1 MKVYYFS
8 GLLAAL
14 SGLSAQAQST
24 ISGFTP
30 DNQAKQTKF
39 EQVFQTQQST
49 ERFKKHLQ
57 TMCSVPHL
65 AGTPENAKVRDYIV
79 ETMKKAGLQV
89 DIYPHDIYL
98 PKGPGTIAVE
108 LVEPIREPLNTREYI
123 VPDDKYSGH
132 PLLTQGWN
140 AWSGSGDV
148 TAEVVYA
155 NYGRKEDFEQ
165 LAKMGISVKGKIVMA
180 RYGGNFRGYKAKHAQ
195 AAGAAG
201 VIIYTDPEDSGYK
214 KGITFPEGPLSSES
228 TIQRGSLLTVDF
240 TGDALT
246 PGEPALPLDG
256 PVKVKR
262 SDPKDVALHK
272 IPVTPLPW
280 NSAQEILKR
289 MTGSK
294 GVPAGWQGGL
304 PFAYRLEGGPALK
317 VRLNVQ
323 QEKDFVRVYEV
334 VGTLTGSEFPDEW
347 VVMGCHYDAWS
358 FGATDPNSGTSML
371 LSLAESLG
379 KLAKDGQ
386 RPRRTI
392 KIAHWDAEEAGVI
405 GSTEWVEQ
413 FRDELSKKAVAYFNA
428 DAAVSGAMFGGSASP
443 SLKTLLVEASQ
454 AVQYPDSA
462 KTVYQHWMGSK
473 KPGASEPNIGNL
485 GGGSDHIAFYMH
497 AGVPSASIGT
507 HGPTLYHSV
516 YDDLYYYEK
525 FANPGYKMGPLVEQ
539 MMGTLTTRLANA
551 DLIPYDVTRYPADLT
566 THLKAAEKA
575 IKAYK
580 PDYSIDNV
588 LKQVDVLKQSTD
600 AYAAAVKQKLSAGTI
615 DKKQAEAI
623 NRDLRQLEKAFIDP
637 DGMAFGKWYK
647 SLYAAPDPYSGYA
660 DWMLPAFLYEASLK
674 SAANLPAI
682 EARYSA
688 AIGKLTEQINTLTQA
703 VGQASAPAAS
713 IGTGKK

>member
-1 MKVYYFS
+1 MKQYYFS
-8 GLLAAL
+8 GILAL
-14 SGLSAQAQST
+14 CGFLSAQAQPT

-30 DNQAKQTKF
+30 ENQAKQTKF
-39 EQVFQTQQST
+39 EKEFLTQQST

-57 TMCSVPHL
+57 TICQVPHL
-65 AGTPENAKVRDYIV
+65 AGTPENAKVRDYLV
-79 ETMKKAGLQV
+79 ETMRAAGWQV
-89 DIYPHDIYL
+89 DVYPHDIYL

-108 LVEPIREPLNTREYI
+108 LVEPIRQPLNTREYI
-123 VPDDKYSGH
+123 VPDDKYSSH

-148 TAEVVYA
+148 TAEIVYA

-165 LAKMGISVKGKIVMA
+165 LAKLGVSVKGKIVLA

-195 AAGAAG
+195 AARAAG
-201 VIIYTDPEDSGYK
+201 VLIYTDPDDTGYR
-214 KGITFPEGPLSSES
+214 KGITFPEGPNSSES
-228 TIQRGSLLTVDF
+228 TIQRGSLLTVNF

-262 SDPKDVALHK
+262 SNPKDVDFHT

-280 NSAQEILKR
+280 SSAQEILKR
-289 MTGSK
+289 MTGK

-304 PFAYRLEGGPALK
+304 PFAYRLEGGPGLK

-323 QEKDFVRVYEV
+323 QEKDFVRVYQV

-428 DAAVSGAMFGGSASP
+428 DAAVSGPTFGGSASP
-443 SLKTLLVEASQ
+443 SLKNLLVEATQ
-454 AVQYPDSA
+454 VVQYPDSN
-462 KTVYQHWMGSK
+462 KTVYQHWMNTK
-473 KPGASEPNIGNL
+473 KPGSTEPSIGNL

-497 AGVPSASIGT
+497 AGVPSASLGT
-507 HGPTLYHSV
+507 GGPTLYHSI
-516 YDDLYYYEK
+516 YDDLYFYEK
-525 FANPGYKMGPLVEQ
+525 FANPNYKMGPLVEQ
-539 MMGTLTTRLANA
+539 VMGTVTTRLANA
-551 DLIPYDVTRYPADLT
+551 DLIPYDVTRYATDLT

-580 PDYSIDNV
+580 PDYSIDK
-588 LKQVDVLKQSTD
+588 LLAQVDVLKQRTD
-600 AYAAAVKQKLSAGTI
+600 AYASALKTRLSSGVI

-623 NRDLRQLEKAFIDP
+623 NKELRQLEKVFIDP
-637 DGMAFGKWYK
+637 QGMAFGNWYK

-674 SAANLPAI
+674 STTNLPTI
-682 EARYSA
+682 EARYA
-688 AIGKLTEQINTLTQA
+688 NAITKLTEQVTALTQA
-703 VGQASAPAAS
+703 ISQSPAAS
-713 IGTGKK
+713 LGTGKK